1 MNLPQRKPNRIPDY
15 DYSTP
20 GAYFITICTHNRNCL
35 FGTVENLNGFGQIAA
50 EVLLEI
56 PKHFPH
62 SSVDKFIVMPNH
74 IHLLV
79 HIDREEIC
87 GAAGTS
93 RTPSPT
99 GLTYHAGPHVFYS
112 TVDQQNVRQFGP
124 RPCRVHKKFSILFV
138 QSVLYCYQR
147 APGWADPGR
156 KKEKY
161 ASILRAERPST
172 RRFRVN
178 GDGTGRLEFVR
189 HFWHAHLFSKGVYE

>member
-1 MNLPQRKPNRIPDY
+1 METWGWSFCFGAVMIGDRRAIPE
-15 DYSTP
+15 SP
-20 GAYFITICTHNRNCL
+20 LQLSPLLAYHYQKCL
-35 FGTVENLNGFGQIAA
+35 SPAA
-50 EVLLEI
+50 
-56 PKHFPH
+56 
-62 SSVDKFIVMPNH
+62 
-74 IHLLV
+74 
-79 HIDREEIC
+79 
-87 GAAGTS
+87 
-93 RTPSPT
+93 
-99 GLTYHAGPHVFYS
+99 AGPHVFYS

-172 RRFRVN
+172 RRFRVK

-189 HFWHAHLFSKGVYE
+189 FFGVHTCFERSLRINWLKN